1 MPTVRQILLAI
12 STLLAD
18 EPQPPRRRRRRHN
31 SARHN
36 NRSRQGAGGLVITF
50 RDLFT
55 PGALNFILDDL
66 DGNRRTP
73 RKDKGNSSSF
83 RQNCTKSSSVVHCD
97 SLAQSCQKGIS
108 CTTMFSGT
116 VSREILATR
125 ANAVACEEETTP
137 LLLND
142 EVPSFRE
149 ELCEFSVPMP
159 LVPYRETRGPLAILK
174 NKFRREREIV
184 TVTLTTEDED
194 KTVQTLR
201 KALKWSP
208 KKQELASFSV
218 PLPNEDKHKAVA
230 VVQNAVNRVKEE
242 QLMKK
247 KRKFFRISFC

>member
-12 STLLAD
+12 SNLLAD

-36 NRSRQGAGGLVITF
+36 NRNRQGAGGLVITF

-66 DGNRRTP
+66 DGSRRTP
-73 RKDKGNSSSF
+73 KKDKGNSSSF
-83 RQNCTKSSSVVHCD
+83 KQNCIKSSVRHCD
-97 SLAQSCQKGIS
+97 SLAQSCCATI
-108 CTTMFSGT
+108 FSGT
-116 VSREILATR
+116 VSREMLATR
-125 ANAVACEEETTP
+125 TNAVACEEETTP
-137 LLLND
+137 LLPND
-142 EVPSFRE
+142 EGPFFRG
-149 ELCEFSVPMP
+149 ELCEFLVPMP
-159 LVPYRETRGPLAILK
+159 LVPYRERRGPLAVLK
-174 NKFRREREIV
+174 NKFRKEREIV

-194 KTVQTLR
+194 KTVQKLR

-247 KRKFFRISFC
+247 KRKFFRISFF